1 MPECEMCSIN
11 SDKCYIIDL
20 TITSNFNKDEQAFK
34 RNNSTICSKCKN
46 KIIDMFSKF
55 EDDYF

>member
-1 MPECEMCSIN
+1 MLECEMCSIN
-11 SDKCYIIDL
+11 WDKCYVIDL
-20 TITSNFNKDEQAFK
+20 TIKSDFDKDEQAFK
-34 RNNSTICSKCKN
+34 RNSTICSKCKN

>member
-1 MPECEMCSIN
+1 MPECEMCGIN
-11 SDKCYIIDL
+11 SDKCYVIDL
-20 TITSNFNKDEQAFK
+20 TIASDFDKDEQVFK
-34 RNNSTICSKCKN
+34 RNSTICSKCKN

>member
-1 MPECEMCSIN
+1 MPDCEMCGNN
-11 SDKCYIIDL
+11 SDKCYTVNL
-20 TITSNFNKDEQAFK
+20 TITSEFKNEQSFK
-34 RNNSTICSKCKN
+34 RNSTICSECKR